1 MLTNR
6 NMPKRKMYK
15 RRRKTV
21 PKHIRQFVQS
31 KINVNQETKH
41 VNSNVVSLGI
51 SSTATNVDVLNIA
64 QGTDR
69 FERVGNDIRVTG
81 FYGRFQMIGGD
92 ATNVIRAIMYI
103 PKDPSATLTGANT
116 YGLIDPNV
124 ATILYDRLHVTT
136 LNGPNTKVFTMAKK
150 FKGKGLHVEWDD
162 TGTIKKNRI
171 RLLFVSDSGA
181 SLHPTLDYHW
191 ACYYKDA

>member
-1 MLTNR
+1 
-6 NMPKRKMYK
+6 MPRKKMYK

-21 PKHIRQFVQS
+21 PKYIQKYVQS

-41 VNSNVVSLGI
+41 VNSNVLDLDI
-51 SSTATNVDVLNIA
+51 SSTSTNVDVLNIA

-69 FERVGNDIRVTG
+69 FERLGNEIRVTG
-81 FYGRFQMIGGD
+81 FYGKFQMIGGD
-92 ATNVIRAIMYI
+92 STNVIRAIMYI

-124 ATILYDRLHVTT
+124 ATVLYDRLHTTT
-136 LNGPNTKVFTMAKK
+136 LNGPNTKVFTIAKK
-150 FKGKGLHVEWDD
+150 FRGRGLPVQWDD
-162 TGTIKKNRI
+162 TNTLKKNRI

-181 SLHPTLDYHW
+181 VDHPTLSYHW
-191 ACYYKDA
+191 ACYFKDA